1 MKTISTPSGEN
12 DGESFTEW
20 LNWYAIPIAPFG
32 ICAEVHTV
40 KNRTEH
46 TLVTVRLEKIVF
58 ILSFDVREIGW

>member
-40 KNRTEH
+40 QNKKAH

-58 ILSFDVREIGW
+58 ILSFDVREIVW